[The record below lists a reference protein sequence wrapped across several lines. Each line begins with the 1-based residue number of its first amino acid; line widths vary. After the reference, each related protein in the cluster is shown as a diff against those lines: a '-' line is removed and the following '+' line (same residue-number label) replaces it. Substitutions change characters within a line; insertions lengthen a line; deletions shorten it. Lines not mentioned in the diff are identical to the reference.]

1 MARCCSAAASRGLTC
16 SGAAAALQSTLQL
29 ISRHLRMGQCVC
41 LAGSCMVPLGGAGRL
56 EDKLRAAAGPEWRR
70 HLGADAARPNGSPSV
85 LLIAPSAAG
94 ANDLIKQLPALHQ
107 ARLQLNTSHVPAV
120 YC

>member
-1 MARCCSAAASRGLTC
+1 
-16 SGAAAALQSTLQL
+16 
-29 ISRHLRMGQCVC
+29 
-41 LAGSCMVPLGGAGRL
+41 MVPLGGAGRL